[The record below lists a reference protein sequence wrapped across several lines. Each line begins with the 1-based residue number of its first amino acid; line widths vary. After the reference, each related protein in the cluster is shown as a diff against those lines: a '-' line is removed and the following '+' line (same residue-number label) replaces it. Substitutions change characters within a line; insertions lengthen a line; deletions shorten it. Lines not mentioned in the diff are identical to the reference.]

1 MAIDSNIIS
10 LSGASAIAAGG
21 VLFYFLRKMK
31 SKLRKYILR
40 SGGKLEED

>member
-1 MAIDSNIIS
+1 MAIDSNIIP

-21 VLFYFLRKMK
+21 IIFYFLRKIK
-31 SKLRKYILR
+31 EKLRKNILR